1 MGSNNPIIVFLPI
14 TLLIIFMYVLTI
26 RPQRKKDK
34 ETRDMR
40 NALTPGDIIVT
51 IGGIVGRIVRVKDD
65 SLVIAV
71 GADKVKFEIM
81 RWAVRD
87 IITPSPRRKAEDK
100 PAPEEKKEKKG
111 SLKNLKKRR
120 EEAEAEEEAKRAAMP
135 KRLDVPEEPAEEAPA
150 DADAEETTAE

>member
-51 IGGIVGRIVRVKDD
+51 IGGIVGRIMRVKDD

-87 IITPSPRRKAEDK
+87 VITPSPRRKAEDT

-135 KRLDVPEEPAEEAPA
+135 KRLDVPEEPAEEAEST
-150 DADAEETTAE
+150 EETAE

>member
-51 IGGIVGRIVRVKDD
+51 IGGIVGRIVRVKED
-65 SLVIAV
+65 SLIIAV

-87 IITPSPRRKAEDK
+87 IVTPSPRRKAEDM
-100 PAPEEKKEKKG
+100 PAPKEEKEKKT
-111 SLKNLKKRR
+111 SLKSLKKRR
-120 EEAEAEEEAKRAAMP
+120 EEAEAEEEAKREAMP
-135 KRLDVPEEPAEEAPA
+135 KRIDVSEEPAEEEVPA
-150 DADAEETTAE
+150 AESGDESAE